1 MKMRAGPLLLFIT
14 CAVQPML
21 LFFCLT
27 PAQLSPGPLML
38 MLTLDRSDQRRL
50 KTDVWTLF
58 CLLK

>member
-1 MKMRAGPLLLFIT
+1 MKMGAGPLLLFIT
-14 CAVQPML
+14 CAVQHML
-21 LFFCLT
+21 LCSVK
-27 PAQLSPGPLML
+27 LSHGPLMLML